1 MLLPFLIILT
11 FLRLKKF
18 RWIFEN
24 YVKHT
29 LANLD
34 LHLIIQADLTLLD
47 FALLHFSNA
56 AFFQHKSKACG
67 KPMWSESI
75 SAFCCCLVAQLCLT
89 LCDPMDCSMPGFP
102 VLQHLLELAQT
113 HVHWVSDVIQ
123 PSHPLL
129 SLFPPTFN
137 LSQHQSLFVNFHI
150 RRCETPGCV
159 WNYWSF
165 SLSVNPSNE
174 YSGLNPLGLTG
185 LVSLQLK
192 GLSRVFP
199 NTTVQKQQFFSTQ
212 PSLCSNSHI
221 RTWLL
226 EAP

>member
-1 MLLPFLIILT
+1 MDFWKLCQT
-11 FLRLKKF
+11 YTCQLRSAPQNTGRPNFIGLCF
-18 RWIFEN
+18 I
-24 YVKHT
+24 
-29 LANLD
+29 
-34 LHLIIQADLTLLD
+34 
-47 FALLHFSNA
+47 ALFKWCI
-56 AFFQHKSKACG
+56 FQHKSKACG

-129 SLFPPTFN
+129 SPFPPTFN

-150 RRCETPGCV
+150 RRS
-159 WNYWSF
+159 NYWSF

-185 LVSLQLK
+185 LVSLQSK

-212 PSLCSNSHI
+212 PSLCSNSYTC
-221 RTWLL
+221 TWLL
-226 EAP
+226 EKS